1 MTAVSKCLVCN
12 SQNHE
17 LIFRIKDHLTG
28 KNDFEIHR
36 CKECGFLFTHNPPS
50 EQVIE
55 EYYDE
60 GEYISHSDTKKGL
73 INNLF
78 HFTRKLMLY
87 RKNNIIRRATGMKT
101 GTLLDIGCGT
111 GYFASFMKGKG
122 WNVTGVEPNEK
133 ARDFAVS
140 NFDLK
145 VIPGIE
151 NIGIQDHQFDCITL
165 WHVFEH
171 SHDPVKYLNYIRRS
185 LKPGAVCIIAMP
197 NCESYDTRHYKHH
210 WAAWDVPRHLWH
222 FSPEVFKT
230 FSEKNGFKI
239 TGIRR
244 LPADVFYIS
253 ILSERYKGTN
263 LPFITGMIKGLWF
276 SLLALFNKKG
286 CSSLIYVLNLSP

>member
-12 SQNHE
+12 SQSHE
-17 LIFRIKDHLTG
+17 SSFRIKDHLTG
-28 KNDFEIHR
+28 KNDFDILR
-36 CKECGFLFTHNPPS
+36 CLECGFLFTQNPPS
-50 EQVIE
+50 EQAIE

-73 INNLF
+73 INILF
-78 HFTRKLMLY
+78 HFTRNVMLC
-87 RKNNIIRRATGMKT
+87 RKNNIVRHATGIKT

-140 NFDLK
+140 NFSLK
-145 VIPGIE
+145 VVPGIE
-151 NIGIQDHQFDCITL
+151 SRDIQDHHFDCITL
-165 WHVFEH
+165 WHVLEH
-171 SHDPVKYLNYIRRS
+171 SHDPVKYFNFIRRS

-197 NCESYDTRHYKHH
+197 NCGSFDAKHYKEY

-230 FSEKNGFKI
+230 FAERNGFEI
-239 TGIRR
+239 TGIGR

-253 ILSERYKGTN
+253 ILSEKYKGTN

-286 CSSLIYVLNLSP
+286 CSSLIYVLNLN

>member
-12 SQNHE
+12 SQNSE
-17 LIFRIKDHLTG
+17 FIFQCKDNLTG
-28 KNDFEIHR
+28 GSDFDIYE
-36 CKECGFLFTHNPPS
+36 CKDCGFIFTNDPPA
-50 EQVIE
+50 EQDIE
-55 EYYDE
+55 KYYDT
-60 GEYISHSDTKKGL
+60 GDYISHSDTKKG
-73 INNLF
+73 ITNTLF
-78 HFTRKLMLY
+78 HFTRNLMLF
-87 RKNNIIRRATGMKT
+87 RKKNIIRKVTGIKT
-101 GTLLDIGCGT
+101 GTLMDIGCGT
-111 GYFASFMKGKG
+111 GYFASFMKEKG
-122 WNVTGVEPNEK
+122 WSVTGLEPSER
-133 ARDFAVS
+133 ARNFAVN

-151 NIGIQDHQFDCITL
+151 NPGLQDLHFDCITL

-171 SHDPVKYLNYIRRS
+171 FHDPGKYLTYIHRL

-197 NCESYDTRHYKHH
+197 NCRSFDAKHYREF

-230 FSEKNGFKI
+230 FAERNGFEI

-253 ILSERYKGTN
+253 ILSEKYKGTN

-286 CSSLIYVLNLSP
+286 CSSLIYALKLIP